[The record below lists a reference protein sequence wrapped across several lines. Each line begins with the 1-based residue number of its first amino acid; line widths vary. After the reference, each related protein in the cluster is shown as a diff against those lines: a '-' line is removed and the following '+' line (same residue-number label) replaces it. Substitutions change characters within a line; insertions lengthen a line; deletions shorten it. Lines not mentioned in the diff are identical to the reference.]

1 MLDMDDIASTEAEAH
16 GHIHRL
22 REARGIRG
30 NNSDI
35 SDSVLVSSLNEAL
48 NL

>member
-1 MLDMDDIASTEAEAH
+1 MDGIASTEAEAN

-22 REARGIRG
+22 REARGIKG
-30 NNSDI
+30 NNREVSG
-35 SDSVLVSSLNEAL
+35 SVLVSSLNEAL